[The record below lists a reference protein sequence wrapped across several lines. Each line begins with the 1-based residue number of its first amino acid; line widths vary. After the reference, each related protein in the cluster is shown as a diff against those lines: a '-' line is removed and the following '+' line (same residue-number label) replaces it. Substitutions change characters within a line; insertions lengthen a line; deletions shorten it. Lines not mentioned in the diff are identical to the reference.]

1 MNWIS
6 FNVSSVENVKWY
18 YVGSCNGDDEV
29 TFLDDLSEDGYYGGD
44 KNIVGLDDVESE
56 YA

>member
-18 YVGSCNGDDEV
+18 YVGSCNGEERV